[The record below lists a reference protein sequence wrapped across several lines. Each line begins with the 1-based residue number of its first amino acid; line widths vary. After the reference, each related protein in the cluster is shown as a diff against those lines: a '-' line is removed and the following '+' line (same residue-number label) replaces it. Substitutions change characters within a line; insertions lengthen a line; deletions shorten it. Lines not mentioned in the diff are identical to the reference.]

1 VVGDVGFCIHLGAQG
16 AKIKVDQTAL
26 LTSLINLTVNACH
39 AMDGGRQVVI
49 RSFVGSSALPAQRDS
64 KKECVMVEMLDE
76 GRGMDEH
83 TCSRAF
89 EPFFSAKVKGTGLG
103 LTSVQEFC
111 RSSEGFAEIESAPG
125 RGTSVRLVLPFADT
139 VHPIGSSFEPLK
151 ISTGRQVLIVDD
163 EIDTSEALKEIL
175 GEEGYI
181 CSIVSSS
188 TDARRAMEQQ
198 PFDLL
203 LTDVVM
209 PGEGGIEL
217 SHWAIIRHQ

>member
-1 VVGDVGFCIHLGAQG
+1 MQLMLGS
-16 AKIKVDQTAL
+16 IL
-26 LTSLINLTVNACH
+26 SN
-39 AMDGGRQVVI
+39 
-49 RSFVGSSALPAQRDS
+49 
-64 KKECVMVEMLDE
+64 DE
-76 GRGMDEH
+76 DEKDPN
-83 TCSRAF
+83 TR
-89 EPFFSAKVKGTGLG
+89 
-103 LTSVQEFC
+103 TSVPPL
-111 RSSEGFAEIESAPG
+111 IEPNAG
-125 RGTSVRLVLPFADT
+125 N
-139 VHPIGSSFEPLK
+139 I
-151 ISTGRQVLIVDD
+151 D
-163 EIDTSEALKEIL
+163 EIDTSEALKEVL